1 MQSILVTIWV
11 QSSSS
16 SFILLTHNYYNLSFL
31 GLRGTIFHLRGA
43 SDLGVQM
50 RRSGQYADAIDI
62 MNMAILD
69 ANFMPTDILEFNVEK
84 ARAYAVKGALLHS
97 ANDYFEA
104 NVYYTKAIDLWDEL
118 GIKII

>member
-1 MQSILVTIWV
+1 MFTTNI
-11 QSSSS
+11 
-16 SFILLTHNYYNLSFL
+16 

-50 RRSGQYADAIDI
+50 RRSGQYADGIEI
-62 MNMAILD
+62 MNTAILD
-69 ANFMPTDILEFNVEK
+69 ANFMPTDILEFNIEK
-84 ARAYAVKGALLHS
+84 ARSYAVKGALLHS

-118 GIKII
+118 GIIITIKHIHNQNN